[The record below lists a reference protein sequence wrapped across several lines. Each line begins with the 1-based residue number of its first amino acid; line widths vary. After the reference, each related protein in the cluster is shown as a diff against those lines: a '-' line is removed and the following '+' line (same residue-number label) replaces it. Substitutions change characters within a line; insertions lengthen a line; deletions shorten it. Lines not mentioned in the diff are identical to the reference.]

1 MLTEETKQDILKCAD
16 ENAEKYDV
24 YFASESNGIQD
35 YIEDILSKDLPN
47 DTPIESDGT
56 ACILSMTLLGTVIPE
71 DLLTR
76 TVQDPLCTSFDW
88 RDLISRKFKITRDEV
103 NYIIEG
109 FDSPNIGEELSERF
123 LPDNRNAFRFGQ
135 ECSRNFNPDNARSK
149 DF

>member
-1 MLTEETKQDILKCAD
+1 MLTEKTKRDILKCAD
-16 ENAEKYDV
+16 ENSEKYDV

-35 YIEDILSKDLPN
+35 YIEDILSKDLPS
-47 DTPIESDGT
+47 DTPIESDGA

-76 TVQDPLCTSFDW
+76 TVQDPLCASFDW
-88 RDLISRKFKITRDEV
+88 RDLISRKFEITRDEV

-123 LPDNRNAFRFGQ
+123 LPDNRNAFHFGQ
-135 ECSRNFNPDNARSK
+135 ECSRNFNPDNIRSK